1 MQTQTEQGCVPVQ
14 TEQDFP
20 VSVWEA
26 GREGV
31 PAVIEMFAR
40 FRARNEDEYSTE
52 QWGLLRAKLLAG
64 GDFVVFAGSGADITV
79 LRLRKV

>member
-1 MQTQTEQGCVPVQ
+1 MQTQTEPGYVPVQ
-14 TEQDFP
+14 AEQDFP

-31 PAVIEMFAR
+31 PPVIEMFGR
-40 FRARNEDEYSTE
+40 FRARNEDEYSAE
-52 QWGLLRAKLLAG
+52 QWALLRAKLLAG

-79 LRLRKV
+79 LRLKRV